1 MYTLNTQYLNNWS
14 ICDLYE
20 LVLWFN
26 CFHLT
31 VLINCS
37 HQLLL
42 VLMALID
49 RQYWIINVFTIRTYQ
64 SRNSSILHQHTKR
77 LIQCSKY
84 YQPFYS

>member
-37 HQLLL
+37 NQLFSSIVRINCSHQLLL

-49 RQYWIINVFTIRTYQ
+49 RQYWIINVFI
-64 SRNSSILHQHTKR
+64 
-77 LIQCSKY
+77 
-84 YQPFYS
+84 

>member
-1 MYTLNTQYLNNWS
+1 MYTLNTNYLHVWN
-14 ICDLYE
+14 ICIYE

-37 HQLLL
+37 HQLFS

-64 SRNSSILHQHTKR
+64 SRNSSILINTR
-77 LIQCSKY
+77 SV
-84 YQPFYS
+84 

>member
-1 MYTLNTQYLNNWS
+1 MYTLNTKYLNNWS

-20 LVLWFN
+20 LVLWLN

-37 HQLLL
+37 HELYS

-49 RQYWIINVFTIRTYQ
+49 RQY
-64 SRNSSILHQHTKR
+64 
-77 LIQCSKY
+77 LIGLSMCSL
-84 YQPFYS
+84 